1 VAERPEPV
9 TVLCTECGSIVT
21 VKDVQALILALHLQ
35 NDCDISNLLV
45 HREA

>member
-1 VAERPEPV
+1 MADAPEPL
-9 TVLCTECGSIVT
+9 TVLCGECGTLVE
-21 VKDVQALILALHLQ
+21 VHDVAALILALHLQ